1 MTRIENSLVVIAHLS
16 EGIPRHWLLDNTSL
30 EAFLSSELEFGLAQA
45 VETKAL
51 ADINGTS
58 GIQTQAY
65 ATSVLTTLR
74 KASRNS
80 RPPATQR
87 PRSYSPDR
95 LGGCRARTD
104 QSNAVEH
111 LRCPTI
117 RRRGG
122 SSASR

>member
-80 RPPATQR
+80 RPPATPR
-87 PRSYSPDR
+87 PRSYS
-95 LGGCRARTD
+95 
-104 QSNAVEH
+104 
-111 LRCPTI
+111 LRVTG
-117 RRRGG
+117 RV
-122 SSASR
+122 SSSR